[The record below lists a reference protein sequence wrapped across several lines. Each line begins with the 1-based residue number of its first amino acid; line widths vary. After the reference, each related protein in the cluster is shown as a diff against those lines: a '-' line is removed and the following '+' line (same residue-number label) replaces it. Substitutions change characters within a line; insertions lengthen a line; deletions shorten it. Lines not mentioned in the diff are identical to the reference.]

1 MGGVRRQGDPEQE
14 TIIFD
19 ATPIIY
25 LCKIGL
31 AGKLRE
37 LKPSFRLA
45 TTVEV
50 YEEVYTKGIERSAIE
65 AAALKE
71 LFDGGLIEVESRRK
85 LPRLAKSLTG
95 ESGIH
100 PGEESVLSLA
110 LLTRATAIVDD
121 RRARQVARALGISLS
136 GTPGVIIDLIK
147 RGVISMGEGRR
158 AFERMVDEGW
168 YCSAKLF
175 STLLRTMEELE

>member
-1 MGGVRRQGDPEQE
+1 MGRVRHQGDPEQE
-14 TIIFD
+14 TLVFD

-25 LCKIGL
+25 LCKVAL

-37 LKPSFRLA
+37 LSPFFRLL
-45 TTVEV
+45 TTTEV

-71 LFDGGLIEVESRRK
+71 LIEDCLIEVVSRRK
-85 LPRLAKSLTG
+85 QSGRAKRLTG

-100 PGEESVLSLA
+100 RGEESVLSLA
-110 LLTRATAIVDD
+110 LRTHATAIVDD
-121 RRARQVARALGISLS
+121 RRARQVARALGVRLS
-136 GTPGVIIDLIK
+136 GTPGVIIELV
-147 RGVISMGEGRR
+147 RRHVISKGEARN
-158 AFERMVDEGW
+158 ALERMIDEGW

-175 STLLRTMEELE
+175 SVLLRTIEELE